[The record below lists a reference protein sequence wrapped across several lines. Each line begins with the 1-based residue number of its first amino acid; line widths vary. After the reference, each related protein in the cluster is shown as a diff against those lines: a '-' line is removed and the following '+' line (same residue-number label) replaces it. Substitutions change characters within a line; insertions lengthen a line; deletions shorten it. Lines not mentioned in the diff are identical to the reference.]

1 MWLLELPSKLESDLQ
16 DLVDWGRKWPVDFI
30 AGKTQVLSFD
40 QENGEKDAGVGFLFQ
55 IRLMLL
61 HLYCL
66 ICLQENWSPDLFH
79 EVPLS

>member
-40 QENGEKDAGVGFLFQ
+40 QANNTNAIDVKMVKK
-55 IRLMLL
+55 MLEL
-61 HLYCL
+61 AFSSKL
-66 ICLQENWSPDLFH
+66 N
-79 EVPLS
+79 

>member
-40 QENGEKDAGVGFLFQ
+40 QANNTNAIDVKMVKK
-55 IRLMLL
+55 MLEL
-61 HLYCL
+61 AFSSKL
-66 ICLQENWSPDLFH
+66 D
-79 EVPLS
+79 